1 MSPRFGAVVA
11 SAAAAAT
18 TAVGISFSWDTFS
31 LVSWADFCSGLPVR
45 AREACLFQQYTDP
58 DLSFSCKV
66 FIANYV
72 TFGKI

>member
-45 AREACLFQQYTDP
+45 AREACLFKNKF
-58 DLSFSCKV
+58 SFK
-66 FIANYV
+66 FLFKGHTV
-72 TFGKI
+72 TQEAA